1 MKKAISLIW
10 GLCTFGNLFTI
21 NAYARAKIIIGDM
34 SNGSPGEIIL
44 LLLITGFIWLLWRI
58 DDENMYIN
66 STFLSNILMIL
77 GYFSG
82 LLFLSILA
90 SVIFGLLF

>member
-34 SNGSPGEIIL
+34 SNESPGEIIL
-44 LLLITGFIWLLWRI
+44 WLLITGFIWLLWRI
-58 DDENMYIN
+58 DEENMYIN
-66 STFLSNILMIL
+66 STFLSIILMFL
-77 GYFSG
+77 GYISG
-82 LLFLSILA
+82 LVFLSILA

>member
-34 SNGSPGEIIL
+34 RNESPGEIIL
-44 LLLITGFIWLLWRI
+44 WLLITGFIWLLWRI
-58 DDENMYIN
+58 DEENMYIN
-66 STFLSNILMIL
+66 SNFLSIILMFL
-77 GYFSG
+77 GYISG
-82 LLFLSILA
+82 LVFLSILA